1 MSMNKMQLE
10 EGTFRKRPN
19 ASVLSHR
26 RHRADSPWC
35 SRSTS
40 RAPVSIYMDGCFDMK
55 HYGHC
60 RDELI
65 VGFISDDE
73 IKANKVL
80 PVTAFCERSRTRRKP
95 VRRSTTTVKALSMG
109 SKLR

>member
-73 IKANKVL
+73 IKANKKQNEKE
-80 PVTAFCERSRTRRKP
+80 ASEK
-95 VRRSTTTVKALSMG
+95 KYYD
-109 SKLR
+109 SKSFVNGE